1 VIAITKERSAASER
15 RSAFARLIPGTAA
28 PLLIAIIAT
37 SALSACGRSDDAPGA
52 VSAGEQK
59 ALDDAAEMVEGQKLD
74 PAAIP
79 STRASNAPTQPPAAT
94 PPK

>member
-1 VIAITKERSAASER
+1 MIAIETERSAASER
-15 RSAFARLIPGTAA
+15 RSGFARLISGTVA
-28 PLLIAIIAT
+28 PLLVAVIAT

-79 STRASNAPTQPPAAT
+79 SARAGSAAAQPPAGT
-94 PPK
+94 PAK